1 MYKRDH
7 IQGALRNHGIIFFV
21 FGVLMLFGIWALPQM
36 SKDEFPQ
43 FTIRQAVVA
52 AIYPGAT
59 AEEVE
64 QQVTVPLEAFIN
76 SYEEVNRQMTYSTTE
91 DGVVYC
97 YVMLRNSITSKD
109 QTWAKMRAGLNLLK
123 KTKLPAGVAD
133 VVLIDDFGNTASILL
148 SVESNQRSV
157 TELQPYAE
165 RLTRQLSEIDAMG
178 KLKILG
184 SQREQIVVTL
194 DLQRMASY
202 GLTPSALQAQLLL
215 QGLRTVGGQDES
227 AGELRVDIPYSS
239 EYEIAR
245 QIIRT
250 DPLTGAVLRL
260 QDVATVER
268 RLPKPEQFVMCYN
281 NSQHSTLNSQP
292 TSPSEKGSGDV
303 SQLSTLNTQ
312 LSTFNTPGGQSGEA
326 GLSSLSASGQSG
338 EAGLSSVS
346 ASGQSG
352 EAGLIISMEMEP
364 GNNIVAF
371 GESVQ
376 QVLDEAA
383 LQFPPDIRLHR
394 VTDQPKVVDDSVRSF
409 LRDIFISIL
418 VVIAVMLL
426 LFPLR
431 TALVACTGVPVC
443 IAICIGLMYLTGIEL
458 NTVTL
463 AALIFVLG
471 MIVDDSVIVID
482 GYTNLLD
489 RGWSRWYSATV
500 STRQL
505 FVPMSLATCAIAGM
519 FFPMTKIITGP
530 LGEFVQL
537 FPFAVLFAL
546 GASIFYAAWM
556 TPYLS
561 TQFIRRRGE
570 STTRFEKG
578 QELFFTWLQRS
589 YDRLLSFCFRRRWFT
604 YGLLIAALG
613 SGVFFLT
620 RLHLQLLPKAERE
633 MFAVEIHLAQGA
645 TVDQTAALADS
656 LARMLVADSRV
667 LTVTSFVGHSSPRF
681 HATYTPAMPAP
692 NYAQFVVGTA
702 DYQATAELLRE
713 LGPRYEHWFPNAYVR
728 FKQLDYQVV
737 KNPLEVRLA
746 YAPFVEAGEHEAMM
760 QLYIDSIRAY
770 MASRPE
776 LVWVHSDYDDIASQ
790 SRIVL
795 KADEA
800 SRLGVTQASLSLYL
814 ASVTRG
820 VTITN
825 IYEHGNTSPTPVVLC
840 SSFQPSN
847 SNAQTAT
854 LKPSNCEAQTLN
866 SQLSTTLNTQL
877 STLNSI
883 SIPTATGTWVPLRQ
897 VADIVPAWHHASI
910 EHRNGVPT
918 ITIGADLVGATSQ
931 VAAERTVSRWL
942 DGFRQRHPTDAL
954 VVRFGGLSEIN
965 GMIVPQILWSVVAAL
980 LVMFVLLLYHFG
992 RIRLAMLALS
1002 SAALCL
1008 FGAMLG
1014 LWLFRLD
1021 ISITAVLGTVSLIGI
1036 IVRNAIMMYE
1046 YAEELRHTRG
1056 LSVSEAAYEAGRRR
1070 MRPVFLT
1077 SATTALGV
1085 LPMIIAHTSLWM
1097 PMGVVICFG
1106 TIFTLP
1112 LTLTILPVLYAR
1124 IIH

>member
-194 DLQRMASY
+194 DLPRMASY

-281 NSQHSTLNSQP
+281 NH
-292 TSPSEKGSGDV
+292 SPSRGEPEGC
-303 SQLSTLNTQ
+303 LSTLNTQ
-312 LSTFNTPGGQSGEA
+312 LSTFNTPGG
-326 GLSSLSASGQSG
+326 L
-338 EAGLSSVS
+338 
-346 ASGQSG
+346 SG

-489 RGWSRWYSATV
+489 QGWSRWYSATV

-570 STTRFEKG
+570 STTRFEKV

-589 YDRLLSFCFRRRWFT
+589 YDRLLLFCFRRRWFT

-620 RLHLQLLPKAERE
+620 RLNLQLLPKAERE
-633 MFAVEIHLAQGA
+633 MFAVEIHLAQGS

-702 DYQATAELLRE
+702 DYRATAELLRE

-746 YAPFVEAGEHEAMM
+746 YAPFVEAGEHEATM

-825 IYEHGNTSPTPVVLC
+825 IYEHGNTSPTPVVLR
-840 SSFQPSN
+840 STLN
-847 SNAQTAT
+847 SQHSTSLPFERGAGGV
-854 LKPSNCEAQTLN
+854 SLN
-866 SQLSTTLNTQL
+866 SQLSTTLNSQL

-1002 SAALCL
+1002 SSALCL

>member
-1 MYKRDH
+1 MSKRDH

-123 KTKLPAGVAD
+123 KTQLPAGVAD

-194 DLQRMASY
+194 DLPRMASY

-281 NSQHSTLNSQP
+281 NSQLL
-292 TSPSEKGSGDV
+292 SPSEKGSGDV

-312 LSTFNTPGGQSGEA
+312 LSTFNTP
-326 GLSSLSASGQSG
+326 
-338 EAGLSSVS
+338 
-346 ASGQSG
+346 SGQSG

-489 RGWSRWYSATV
+489 QGWSRWYSATV

-589 YDRLLSFCFRRRWFT
+589 YDRLLLFCFRRRWFT

-620 RLHLQLLPKAERE
+620 RLNLQLLPKAERE
-633 MFAVEIHLAQGA
+633 MFAVEIHLAQGS

-702 DYQATAELLRE
+702 DYRATAELLRE

-746 YAPFVEAGEHEAMM
+746 YAPFVEAGEHEATM

-825 IYEHGNTSPTPVVLC
+825 IYEHGNTSPTPVVLR
-840 SSFQPSN
+840 S
-847 SNAQTAT
+847 
-854 LKPSNCEAQTLN
+854 TLN
-866 SQLSTTLNTQL
+866 SQH
-877 STLNSI
+877 STL
-883 SIPTATGTWVPLRQ
+883 
-897 VADIVPAWHHASI
+897 
-910 EHRNGVPT
+910 
-918 ITIGADLVGATSQ
+918 
-931 VAAERTVSRWL
+931 
-942 DGFRQRHPTDAL
+942 
-954 VVRFGGLSEIN
+954 
-965 GMIVPQILWSVVAAL
+965 
-980 LVMFVLLLYHFG
+980 
-992 RIRLAMLALS
+992 
-1002 SAALCL
+1002 
-1008 FGAMLG
+1008 
-1014 LWLFRLD
+1014 
-1021 ISITAVLGTVSLIGI
+1021 
-1036 IVRNAIMMYE
+1036 
-1046 YAEELRHTRG
+1046 
-1056 LSVSEAAYEAGRRR
+1056 
-1070 MRPVFLT
+1070 
-1077 SATTALGV
+1077 
-1085 LPMIIAHTSLWM
+1085 
-1097 PMGVVICFG
+1097 
-1106 TIFTLP
+1106 
-1112 LTLTILPVLYAR
+1112 
-1124 IIH
+1124 